1 MRAFEFS
8 DRALDLPALHGT
20 VEDVTCGGY
29 ASFEGW
35 VRDHNDG
42 RRVRRLEYEA
52 YRELAVKEGE
62 RIVEEAIRRFG
73 VTRARCVHRVGD
85 LALGDLAVWV
95 GVSSSHR
102 GEAFAACRYIID
114 EVKHRVPIWKKE
126 HYVAGDSGW
135 VNCER
140 CAAAASDSATAQV
153 HDHAHHEH
161 VQANGGS
168 HAHDHA
174 HDHDRAH
181 DHGHTPQDTVRQASA
196 HPAGLP
202 RPDYSRQM
210 VLREVG
216 VAGQARLRAARVLV
230 IGAGGLGA
238 PVLTYLAGA
247 GIGTL
252 GIIDGD
258 VVDASNLHRQTLF
271 TMADLGRA
279 KALVAAERLRAQN
292 PEVDVRPFVERADR
306 TRLPALAE
314 GYDVLVDCSDNFST
328 RFVVNDVAVALGK
341 AAVLAS
347 IYQFE
352 GQLQVLTA
360 GSSCLRCVW
369 PDATRDG
376 TVGNCAQAGVLGPVP
391 GVLGSL
397 QAVEVLKLLLGLPSP
412 ASNAVVLVDLMTLE
426 TRRLA
431 ARRNPDCTGD
441 CVRVREAERL
451 AGAAPAVTDVEAD
464 IALLDDAERGRYVVV
479 DLRDDQEIA
488 TAPAPGPIV
497 HVPLARLLENPH
509 QLDAGGRYLLLCA
522 RGSRS
527 RAAALALREAGFC
540 AVWSLRGGLAAR
552 AAD

>member
-8 DRALDLPALHGT
+8 DRALDLAALHGT
-20 VEDVTCGGY
+20 VKDVTCGGY

-42 RRVRRLEYEA
+42 RRVRHLEYEA
-52 YRELAVKEGE
+52 YQELAVKEGE

-95 GVSSSHR
+95 GVSSAHR

-126 HYVAGDSGW
+126 HYVDGDSGW

-140 CAAAASDSATAQV
+140 CAAAVTESAT
-153 HDHAHHEH
+153 HAHH
-161 VQANGGS
+161 
-168 HAHDHA
+168 
-174 HDHDRAH
+174 DHDPDHQNHHHHHHHH
-181 DHGHTPQDTVRQASA
+181 DHGDRHDAAQAAVSA

-216 VAGQARLRAARVLV
+216 AAGQARLRAARVLV

-252 GIIDGD
+252 GVIDGD
-258 VVDASNLHRQTLF
+258 VIDASNLHRQTLF

-328 RFVVNDVAVALGK
+328 RFVVNDVAVSLGK

-347 IYQFE
+347 IYQYE

-376 TVGNCAQAGVLGPVP
+376 TVGNCAEAGVLGPVP

-412 ASNAVVLVDLMTLE
+412 ARDAVVLVDLMTLE
-426 TRRLA
+426 TRRLI
-431 ARRNPDCTGD
+431 ARRNHECSGA
-441 CVRVREAERL
+441 CVRVAEAERIA
-451 AGAAPAVTDVEAD
+451 AGTPAATAADVEAD
-464 IALLDDAERGRYVVV
+464 ITLLDGAERARYVVV
-479 DLRDDQEIA
+479 DLRDGQEVA
-488 TAPAPGPIV
+488 AAPAPGPTV
-497 HVPLARLLENPH
+497 HLPLARLLENPH

-527 RAAALALREAGFC
+527 RAAALALREAGFRS
-540 AVWSLRGGLAAR
+540 VWSLRGGLAAR